1 MNRGASPNP
10 AEALSELRTV
20 LFDAY
25 GTLFDVNAA
34 TARCRDALGSHAEP
48 LSALWRAKQLEY
60 SWLRSLRGDFAD
72 FWHVTSEALDYAM
85 EALGLSDP
93 GLRSRLMELYF
104 VLRAYPEVPAMLS
117 ELKAAGVRTAILSN
131 GSVSMLVGAVQSA
144 GIHDLVGDILS
155 ADAAGI
161 FKPHPSVYQLAV
173 ERFNLAAEEMVFV
186 SSNAWDASGA
196 AHFGFQ
202 VVWID
207 RSGGTLDRLP
217 GEPVARLGSLA
228 ELPGLLGVTAGQGG

>member
-1 MNRGASPNP
+1 MSQGIPPNP
-10 AEALSELRTV
+10 AEALSGLRTV

-25 GTLFDVNAA
+25 GTLFDVSAA
-34 TARCRDALGSHAEP
+34 TARCRDALGIHAEA

-85 EALGLSDP
+85 EALGLADP

-104 VLRAYPEVPAMLS
+104 VLRAYPEVPATLS

-144 GIHDLVGDILS
+144 GIQDLIGDILS

-161 FKPHPSVYQLAV
+161 FKPHPRVYQLAV
-173 ERFNLAAEEMVFV
+173 DRLNLAAEKMVFV

-207 RSGGTLDRLP
+207 RSGGRLDRLP

-228 ELPGLLGVTAGQGG
+228 ELPGLLGVAAGQGG